1 MNWLEATQGK
11 PMAFKNINFEIKEH
25 IGVIRLDRPRKLN
38 ALNQQLV
45 QELVSALRKLDAN
58 DSIRCVVLT
67 GSEKV
72 FSAGADIEEMTGK
85 TFVEMYAQDHFSEIA
100 EAFLKFRKPIIAA
113 VAGAALG
120 GGCELA
126 MMCDIIIAA
135 EDSFFGQPE
144 ISLGVIA
151 GIGGTQRLTRA
162 VGKAKAMEMHLTG
175 RRMTADEAERSGL
188 VSRLVPLR
196 KLMDEAMATANKIA
210 ALPPLAVKAAKETV
224 NRAEETSL
232 REGLLVERR
241 LFHAMF
247 ATEDQTEGMKA
258 FTEKRQAHF
267 RGR

>member
-1 MNWLEATQGK
+1 
-11 PMAFKNINFEIKEH
+11 MAFKNLDFEINDH
-25 IGVIRLDRPRKLN
+25 IGVMRLNRPRKLN

-45 QELVSALRKLDAN
+45 QELVKALGKLDAD
-58 DSIRCVVLT
+58 DSVRCAVLS
-67 GSEKV
+67 GSETV
-72 FSAGADIEEMTGK
+72 FCAGADIEEMNGK
-85 TFVEMYAQDHFSEIA
+85 TFVEMYAQDHFTDIA

-144 ISLGVIA
+144 INLGVIA

-162 VGKAKAMEMHLTG
+162 VGKAKSMEMHLTG
-175 RRMTADEAERSGL
+175 RRMTAEEAESSGL
-188 VSRLVPLR
+188 VSRVVPLR
-196 KLMDEAMATANKIA
+196 KLNEEAMSTASKIA
-210 ALPPLAVKAAKETV
+210 SLPQLAVMAAKETV

-232 REGLLVERR
+232 REGLLMERR

-247 ATEDQTEGMKA
+247 ATEDQSEGMKA
-258 FTEKRQAHF
+258 FAEKRQAHF